1 MVPQVTIKVDG
12 QQLNIPQTPIMSTN
26 ANGYTEC
33 NHYQLY
39 APLKVGSKVEATS
52 NAPRGVKIEVS
63 PVVEGRATVKATYK
77 GKEKIFLI
85 N

>member
-1 MVPQVTIKVDG
+1 MA
-12 QQLNIPQTPIMSTN
+12 TN

-33 NHYQLY
+33 NRYQLY
-39 APLKVGSKVEATS
+39 APLKDGSKLKATCEK
-52 NAPRGVKIEVS
+52 APQAVKFEVS
-63 PVVEGRATVKATYK
+63 SIVNGRATVKATYK